1 MRAVPFIQTLAAI
14 ALLAIPAMAS
24 AAPDQNSNPNQNGCG
39 YYNSNHQWVGTPCNN
54 GNGQSNNGQNGQW
67 NNGQNGQW
75 NNGQRNRRDG
85 DRDDQRGNGRG
96 GWNGRGNGQAG
107 NQANQL
113 NGSVS
118 SFSPYNLYLNN
129 GTHVELHNGTIISPT
144 GANLARGQRVVV
156 RGNWNGDGSYNANE
170 IDVINN
176 NNGYNGYNR

>member
-1 MRAVPFIQTLAAI
+1 MV

-54 GNGQSNNGQNGQW
+54 GNNGNGQWNNSQNGQWNNGQNGQW

-75 NNGQRNRRDG
+75 NRRGG
-85 DRDDQRGNGRG
+85 DRDDQRGNGNWNQQG
-96 GWNGRGNGQAG
+96 NGRPGNRT
-107 NQANQL
+107 NQL

-118 SFSPYNLYLNN
+118 SFSPYNLYLSN
-129 GTHVELHNGTIISPT
+129 GTHVELHNGTVISPT
-144 GANLARGQRVVV
+144 GANLVRGQRVVV
-156 RGNWNGDGSYNANE
+156 RGNWNSDGSYNANE

-176 NNGYNGYNR
+176 NNGYNNNGYNGYNR